1 MAWVY
6 LIIAG
11 IFEIV
16 WAIALKYS
24 EGFTRLYPTLITA
37 VGMIVSFYFLSQA
50 TKVLPI
56 GTSYAIWTG
65 IGASGTVILGMIL
78 FNEPKDLTR
87 MFFLSLILI
96 GIIGLNI
103 VSSNH

>member
-96 GIIGLNI
+96 GIIGLNV
-103 VSSNH
+103 VSNNH